1 MREQGGA
8 YGVSAGYH
16 GDSGTFRFFSYRDPR
31 LVETLDD
38 FDASIAWL
46 LETQHEQLAL
56 EEAILSV
63 MASLDKPGSPA
74 GEAKRDFH
82 ERLFGRTAEHR
93 RILRAGIVGT
103 TLDDLRLVAETY
115 LKPELAST
123 AVVTHTAGADIV
135 AERQLPLTRQDI
147 L

>member
-1 MREQGGA
+1 M
-8 YGVSAGYH
+8 
-16 GDSGTFRFFSYRDPR
+16 
-31 LVETLDD
+31 VETLDD

-135 AERQLPLTRQDI
+135 AERQLPLTRQD
-147 L
+147 LL